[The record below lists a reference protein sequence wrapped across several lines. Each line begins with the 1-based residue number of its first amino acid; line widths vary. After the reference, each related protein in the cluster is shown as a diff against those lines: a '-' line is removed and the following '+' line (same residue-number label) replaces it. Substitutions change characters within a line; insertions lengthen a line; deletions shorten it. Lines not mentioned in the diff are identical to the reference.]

1 MSLPTF
7 TGLMTP
13 AEAVNIC
20 LTAAN
25 LAPINS
31 EVNIEEH
38 VAAYAAWLL
47 ILEESRQ
54 VQSSGWHFNT
64 NYNFI
69 IEPNTE
75 GEIALPSAYLKVY
88 VHGGRYAARGTRLYD
103 RHRNTYTHEFPV
115 TIQRLVILLEWDEL
129 MQQARY
135 YVTVRAARRFLASRA
150 GSEVAKEYS
159 STSEMDARIALEQAD
174 AELAEPNAEFHSAQ
188 VNHWKRR
195 GR

>member
-25 LAPINS
+25 LAPITS
-31 EVNIEEH
+31 EVKIEEH
-38 VAAYAAWLL
+38 VAAYSAWLL

-64 NYNFI
+64 NYDFVL
-69 IEPNTE
+69 EPNPE
-75 GEIALPSAYLKVY
+75 GEITLPEGYLKVY
-88 VHGGRYAARGTRLYD
+88 IYGGRYAARGARLYD
-103 RHRNTYTHEFPV
+103 RKRNSYTHDRPI
-115 TIQRLVILLEWDEL
+115 TAQRLVILLEWDEL

-135 YVTVRAARRFLASRA
+135 YVTIRAARRFLASRA

-159 STSEMDARIALEQAD
+159 STAEMDAKIAMEQAD
-174 AELAEPNAEFHSAQ
+174 AELAEPNAEFHSTQ
-188 VNHWKRR
+188 VNRWKRR